1 MSGTVGT
8 HILADLWGVG
18 GEVLDDGDFLQET
31 MVSAAEGAGLHVIS
45 SHFHRFEPH
54 GISGVIVLAESHA
67 TIHTWP
73 EQGLASMD
81 IFTCGDGKAGDD
93 ACKRIVEALRPQG
106 RNVRRINRGVSE
118 PGGEVS

>member
-18 GEVLDDGDFLQET
+18 GEVLDNEDFLQKT

-73 EQGLASMD
+73 EQGLASID

-93 ACKRIVEALRPQG
+93 ACGRIVEALKPQG
-106 RNVRRINRGVSE
+106 RSIKRFSRGAME
-118 PGGEVS
+118 CGEVA